1 MEKGEGEIDLGCDLL
16 GCDLLGSDL
25 LGVIPSG

>member
-1 MEKGEGEIDLGCDLL
+1 MEKGEEEIDLGCDLL